1 MTRQNLVLLSDVGG
15 TNIRFALYEQG
26 AYTHFE
32 KFKGENFASY
42 EEAIAQYL
50 KNKSV
55 RPTMMVIGA
64 AGKISNG
71 HVSVTNSYRGLEID
85 AASLRKHLKL
95 DKCILV
101 NDLVPY
107 GVSVPRLPQKNLEDL
122 AVGHG
127 TKKGTTLIVWPGT
140 GLGLCYI
147 QDGKVCASES
157 GHMKIQLPLPIV
169 NETDDDLTDAQ
180 AGQLDKDMD
189 LMKFLARKSMEKA
202 TRRQGKGFVS
212 AEDVV
217 SGRGIKNVYD
227 TLTAPRM
234 NRTDLTPREISELVL
249 KNDTAAIR
257 AHETFFRFF
266 GAFVGNL
273 ATSLKAGRII
283 IGGDLLRVL
292 PMKIQESDFIP
303 HFLNCGRMTDDAME
317 MSVQLV
323 TQDYPFAM
331 EGLRLIA
338 DDVLKNGKNTLVNPN
353 DFFISSLPEKQ
364 LTLEQKRKVYRARRS
379 ALNKGFEAEL

>member
-1 MTRQNLVLLSDVGG
+1 MTKKETILLSDVGG

-26 AYTHFE
+26 DYTHFQ
-32 KFKGENFASY
+32 KFKGEDFETY
-42 EEAIAQYL
+42 DEAIAAYL
-50 KNKSV
+50 KDKLQK
-55 RPTMMVIGA
+55 PTMMVIGA
-64 AGKISNG
+64 AGKISDG
-71 HVSVTNSYRGLEID
+71 HVSVTNSRRGLQID
-85 AASLRKHLKL
+85 ADELRKKMHLS
-95 DKCILV
+95 KCILV

-107 GVSVPRLPQKNLEDL
+107 GVSVPKLAKEDMEEL
-122 AVGHG
+122 AVGSSS
-127 TKKGTTLIVWPGT
+127 KKGTTLIVWPGT

-169 NETDDDLTDAQ
+169 NEADDDLTDAQ

-189 LMKFLARKSMEKA
+189 LMKFLARKSMEKE
-202 TRRQGKGFVS
+202 TRRLGKGFVS

-227 TLTAPRM
+227 TLVAPRTH
-234 NRTDLTPREISELVL
+234 RPELTPKEISDLVL
-249 KNDTAAIR
+249 QNDTAAIR

-273 ATSLKAGRII
+273 ATSLKARRII

-292 PMKIQESDFIP
+292 PMKIQETDFMA

-323 TQDYPFAM
+323 KRDCPFAL

-338 DDVLKNGKNTLVNPN
+338 EDLMKNGKNTLVNPN
-353 DFFISSLPEKQ
+353 DFFMSAQSEKQ
-364 LTLEQKRKVYRARRS
+364 ALLEQQRRAYHLKQS
-379 ALNKGFEAEL
+379 AGR